1 MVGGK
6 SNQGDWITAS
16 SLSSEGGCFGD
27 EIAPRLVRGRRG
39 KSLAVVLNHGRPLA
53 IGGLGPPSAAMDGGQ
68 VIDRMAEGVSS
79 SFCLNP
85 KECSKEG
92 EIKEFFGQLWWF
104 PSAVKARVSH

>member
-16 SLSSEGGCFGD
+16 SSSSEGGCFGD
-27 EIAPRLVRGRRG
+27 EIALRLVRGRRG
-39 KSLAVVLNHGRPLA
+39 KSLAAVLNHGRPLA
-53 IGGLGPPSAAMDGGQ
+53 VGGLGPPSAAMDGGQ

-85 KECSKEG
+85 RVLKRRRD
-92 EIKEFFGQLWWF
+92 QRVLWTAMVV
-104 PSAVKARVSH
+104 PERGKS